1 MRPLPVNAF
10 VVPRFDVNRCLARVW
25 PGELMPRTRSPRRPG
40 DDDRAL
46 NMARSGRQLRGRSPG
61 AALSLYPQLETSNI
75 LLE

>member
-46 NMARSGRQLRGRSPG
+46 NMARFGRQLRRPVPG
-61 AALSLYPQLETSNI
+61 GCPQPIPAIRN
-75 LLE
+75 